1 MQIVEGQIVFSPT
14 DLNQYVECPHL
25 TRLNVEVLSGKTLPR
40 SSSETADLYA
50 RRGIEHE
57 TAYLER
63 LRAAGREVVTIAQSR
78 EPSDLA
84 LRAGETFAAMERG
97 ADVIY
102 QGVFFDGRWRGTA
115 DFLVRLDE
123 PSARWRHSYEAVNT
137 KLAKSARPYYIVQLC
152 AYSEMIERAQGSA
165 PREMR
170 IVLGGF
176 RERAYSVALY
186 APYFRALRARFEH
199 EVAALRG

>member
-1 MQIVEGQIVFSPT
+1 LQVIDGQIVFSPT
-14 DLNQYVECPHL
+14 DLNHYVECRHL
-25 TRLNVEVLSGKTLPR
+25 TRLDVDMLSGKTFPR
-40 SSSETADLYA
+40 SVSEASELYA
-50 RRGIEHE
+50 RRGLEHE

-84 LRAGETFAAMERG
+84 LRAAETRAAMEHG
-97 ADVIY
+97 AEVIY
-102 QGVFFDGRWRGTA
+102 QGVFFDGCWRGAA
-115 DFLVRLDE
+115 DFLVRRDD
-123 PSARWRHSYEAVNT
+123 PSARWPHSYEAVDT
-137 KLAKSARPYYIVQLC
+137 KLAKSAKPYYLVQLC

-170 IVLGGF
+170 VVLGGF

-186 APYFRALRARFEH
+186 APYFRALRARFER